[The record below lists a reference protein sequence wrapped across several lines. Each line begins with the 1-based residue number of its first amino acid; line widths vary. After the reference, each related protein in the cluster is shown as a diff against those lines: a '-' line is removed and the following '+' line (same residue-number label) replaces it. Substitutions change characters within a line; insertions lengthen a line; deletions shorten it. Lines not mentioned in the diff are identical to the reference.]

1 MKLKNRN
8 AIITGA
14 SRGIGKNIAKI
25 LASEG
30 AYVNL
35 LSRTKKQ
42 LIDVK
47 VDIVK
52 KGGLA
57 SVYSVDVTDE
67 RGIVNT
73 VKTIIA
79 NVGPVDILINNAGI
93 DGPLG
98 PVWEIDSN
106 EWWDCLNVNLRG
118 AFLCIQAVLP
128 HMISK
133 KKGRIINMASIT
145 GERPIPFNSAYGLS
159 KMALIRLSE
168 IIALESREFG
178 IKVFSIHPGRIDTSM
193 TRAVSKKAN
202 QETWWASNF
211 KSIYSKTEFIPTEL
225 VENLIIK
232 LATGEADRL
241 SGHYITVFDDIL
253 AGCCVS

>member
-1 MKLKNRN
+1 MIVNGPNQIIMKLKNRN

-57 SVYSVDVTDE
+57 SVYSVDITDE

-73 VKTIIA
+73 VKTIID

-128 HMISK
+128 LMISK
-133 KKGRIINMASIT
+133 KKGRIINMASISCSRV
-145 GERPIPFNSAYGLS
+145 E
-159 KMALIRLSE
+159 RLS
-168 IIALESREFG
+168 
-178 IKVFSIHPGRIDTSM
+178 
-193 TRAVSKKAN
+193 
-202 QETWWASNF
+202 
-211 KSIYSKTEFIPTEL
+211 SIYHIDIPNTC
-225 VENLIIK
+225 
-232 LATGEADRL
+232 
-241 SGHYITVFDDIL
+241 IT
-253 AGCCVS
+253 

>member
-1 MKLKNRN
+1 MKLSNKNVV
-8 AIITGA
+8 ITGA
-14 SRGIGKNIAKI
+14 SRGIGKNIAQR
-25 LASEG
+25 LAREG

-35 LSRTKKQ
+35 LARTKKQ
-42 LIDVK
+42 LNDTK

-52 KGGLA
+52 KGGQA
-57 SVYSVDVTDE
+57 SIYPVDVTDE
-67 RGIVNT
+67 RRIVYT
-73 VKTIIA
+73 FKTIID
-79 NVGPVDILINNAGI
+79 NIGSVDILINDAGI

-98 PVWEIDSN
+98 PVWEIDTN

-118 AFLCIQAVLP
+118 AFLCIHAVLP
-128 HMISK
+128 YMIFN
-133 KKGRIINMASIT
+133 KKGTIINMASST

-168 IIALESREFG
+168 IIALESKEFG

-202 QETWWASNF
+202 QDTWWANKF
-211 KSIYSKTEFIPTEL
+211 RSIYSKSEFISTEL
-225 VENLIIK
+225 VEDLIIK

-241 SGHYITVFDDIL
+241 SGHYITVFDDIPR
-253 AGCCVS
+253 